1 MIVHLLCILTFPYLQ
16 KLKILILT
24 YPSKPCNSYPKMSL
38 LYLQNLEIV
47 TLTYPYLQ
55 NLVIATLKCPYLQNL
70 EIVTLTYIL
79 TYRTL
84 KLLP

>member
-1 MIVHLLCILTFPYLQ
+1 
-16 KLKILILT
+16 
-24 YPSKPCNSYPKMSL
+24 MSL

-70 EIVTLTYIL
+70 EIVTLTYNL

-84 KLLP
+84 KLLPWHVLTCEHIEVSNYSYPSFYIRENRACC